1 MSDEDNPY
9 TFLKNNPIYENPWF
23 AVEQHDV
30 LQPSGKQGI
39 YGKILFKNEAV
50 GIVAVE
56 FNQSTQEYDT
66 WLVGQ
71 YRYPIDRYSWEIPE
85 GGCPVGTDLLES
97 AKRELREETGLSA
110 TEWQELTDVHTS
122 NASTNEFGRLYLA
135 QGLSQGETEF
145 DETEVIE
152 IKRLSLKQALDMV
165 YNNEITD
172 ALSMIG
178 LMLAYKTLQTQSS

>member
-56 FNQSTQEYDT
+56 FNESTQEYDT

-71 YRYPIDRYSWEIPE
+71 YRYPIEKYSWEIPE

-110 TEWQELTDVHTS
+110 KKWQKLTTVHTS
-122 NASTNEFGRLYLA
+122 NASTNEVGTLYLA
-135 QGLSQGETEF
+135 QDLTQGETDF

-152 IKRLSLKQALDMV
+152 IKRLPLSEALNMV
-165 YNNEITD
+165 ETNEITD
-172 ALSMIG
+172 ALSMIA
-178 LMLAYKTLQTQSS
+178 LVQAYKTLLAPSS